1 MNKEIINKFL
11 KGDCSNAEIEEMIQW
26 LESVASDDQ
35 LDKIIAQDLGEH
47 LAKGVKT
54 QKDLAHLIPGIF
66 ASNEQPTS
74 SDSEREEHRAQR
86 NLTIEFRE
94 KKSWKFLKWAASV
107 VLVVGLSFMLYSIRK
122 ESKQRVTVKAGIHM
136 ITKSNGYGR
145 KSTIFLKDGTIV
157 YLDADSRIIYPSR
170 FTNNTR
176 EVILTGEAFF
186 DVAHDETKPFIVKA
200 GPVNIKVMGTEFNV
214 MAYNHDSEVKISL
227 EQGQVEVCNDVN
239 DSGIS
244 DKLFLSP
251 GQSVIYH
258 LENERFD
265 SILSFNP
272 LEDCGWKDGI
282 IFFNKAAFKAVVDKL
297 EKWYNVQFEVTN
309 NPPAVW
315 SYSGKFRN
323 QNLNNVLRSIGFS
336 QGFSYKIENDKV
348 VITFKHKDHVS
359 NP

>member
-1 MNKEIINKFL
+1 MNKEIINRFL
-11 KGDCSNAEIEEMIQW
+11 KGDCNNAEIEEVIQW

-35 LDKIIAQDLGEH
+35 LGEIIVQDLEEQ
-47 LAKGVKT
+47 LTKGVETK
-54 QKDLAHLIPGIF
+54 KNLDHLLPGIF
-66 ASNEQPTS
+66 TSNEQSTS
-74 SDSEREEHRAQR
+74 SDSEQKEHRAQR
-86 NLTIEFRE
+86 NLTIESRE
-94 KKSWKFLKWAASV
+94 KQSWRFLKWAASV
-107 VLVVGLSFMLYSIRK
+107 VLVVGLSFMLFFIRR
-122 ESKQRVTVKAGIHM
+122 ESKQRATVEASIHM

-157 YLDADSRIIYPSR
+157 YLDSDSRITYPSR
-170 FTNNTR
+170 FTDDAR
-176 EVILTGEAFF
+176 KIILTGEAFF
-186 DVAHDETKPFIVKA
+186 NVAHDETKPFIVKA
-200 GPVNIKVMGTEFNV
+200 GPVNIKVLGTEFNV
-214 MAYNHDSEVKISL
+214 MAFNHAGEVKISL
-227 EQGQVEVCNDVN
+227 EQGQVEVSNDLN
-239 DSGIS
+239 ERGIS

-265 SILSFNP
+265 NIQTFDP

-282 IFFNKAAFKAVVDKL
+282 IYFNKAAFKAVVDKL

-315 SYSGKFRN
+315 SYSGKFLN
-323 QNLNNVLRSIGFS
+323 QNLDNVLRSIGFS

-348 VITFKHKDHVS
+348 VITFKNKDHVS